1 MKTYFNN
8 TELYLHTRVVEHKR
22 LCNERWSLT
31 ELRLMLQENGGS
43 QLTSYV
49 ISSIFVGTSH
59 ERSKFQT
66 SILHC
71 I

>member
-8 TELYLHTRVVEHKR
+8 TEQYLHTRVVEHKK

-31 ELRLMLQENGGS
+31 ELRLMLQDNGKS

-49 ISSIFVGTSH
+49 ISSIF
-59 ERSKFQT
+59 R
-66 SILHC
+66 
-71 I
+71 